1 MFQAVVATA
10 VRLCGADQAGI
21 YRYEEGE
28 YRWAFGYSQ
37 LPEYERIER
46 EVKIRPGT
54 GTLVGRVALEGRPV
68 QILDAWTDPLYEA
81 KADARVG
88 GIHTLLGVP
97 LLRESMPIGV
107 IGLGR
112 CRIERY
118 TERQIE
124 LVRTF
129 ADQAVIAIG
138 SVETFKA
145 LQERTAELTRSVSE
159 LEALEGVL
167 RAVNS
172 SLDLDTVLTT
182 IVSRA
187 VQLSRADEGTIYE
200 YDVSEQVFVPKS
212 AFGMSAER
220 VAALRERR
228 IKLGE
233 THLGRSAILR
243 APVYVEDVQQ
253 DPSWRGNAH
262 HQSMIQAWTKLEF
275 AWGLA
280 TCMAEAIGA
289 TDPVTQ
295 QMLGEICSYA
305 ELTKAAVHYGED
317 GAYEYGNGAWFLD
330 HKPLDA
336 LRATLPFWFPRVNEI
351 IRLIG
356 SHNVLCTP
364 TSAQFAD
371 LTFAPT
377 DRQIPPRGWGHH
389 GGGSRPHLP
398 PRLGRACQ
406 PQRAV

>member
-1 MFQAVVATA
+1 
-10 VRLCGADQAGI
+10 
-21 YRYEEGE
+21 
-28 YRWAFGYSQ
+28 
-37 LPEYERIER
+37 
-46 EVKIRPGT
+46 
-54 GTLVGRVALEGRPV
+54 
-68 QILDAWTDPLYEA
+68 
-81 KADARVG
+81 
-88 GIHTLLGVP
+88 
-97 LLRESMPIGV
+97 MPIGV

-371 LTFAPT
+371 PT
-377 DRQIPPRGWGHH
+377 LRPLIDKYLRGAGDTTAEDRARIF
-389 GGGSRPHLP
+389 
-398 PRLGRACQ
+398 RLGWDFAGTALASRNEQYERFYAASGARNRQ
-406 PQRAV
+406 AVQFWANRTEANRLVDRFLKEAH